1 MREKLEKFFQ
11 NEENDKGKKKK
22 TMREIMLD
30 MKIRNWK
37 ANLKIMILRRK
48 PY

>member
-11 NEENDKGKKKK
+11 NEEKDKGKKKK

>member
-11 NEENDKGKKKK
+11 NEEKDKRKKKK

-30 MKIRNWK
+30 MKIRDWK

>member
-11 NEENDKGKKKK
+11 NEEKDKEKK
-22 TMREIMLD
+22 TMREMMLD
-30 MKIRNWK
+30 MKIRDWK